1 MGSIQLLDARTAN
14 AIAAGEVIERPASVV
29 KELVENA
36 LDARARRITIEVRG
50 AGQDLIRVVDDGGGM
65 SPDDAGLAFQR
76 HATSKIQTLEDLT
89 ALRSLGFRGE
99 ALASIAAVARV
110 ECLTAVRDGSGM
122 RVAYEGGG
130 EVAREP
136 AGAPAGTTIEVR
148 DLFFNTPARLKFLKK
163 PATEAAAIAR
173 WVGDLAIAHPE
184 VAFTLLNDGRKAL
197 QTSGNGRLEDA
208 VHAVFGGEAATQL
221 LPLELE
227 GAVAVRG
234 ALSQPR
240 YDRAT
245 RDFILMFVNRRRIWN
260 RTLTFAVEEAY
271 RGLKDPARFPLAVVF
286 VEVEPALVDVNVHPT
301 KREVRFQD
309 EGRIFSAVQR
319 ACYAAL
325 RSSQPYTFRTME
337 RDPEHAGGATTT
349 PLPAPVG
356 RPADGARVFLLPPE
370 PAAIPPLRLLGQV
383 RDSYLLAESP
393 TGVVIVDQ
401 HAAHE
406 KVLFNR
412 FMDQIAAGQRDE
424 QLMLIPVLVELTP
437 ALRSTFER
445 DAPALRALGFAV
457 ERFGDD
463 TLRVTA
469 APAELGAERV
479 GGFLERLLEE
489 LAQEA
494 PAIAAAARIRK
505 AAAALACHA
514 AVVFGQSLSQ
524 EEQRQLLDQLEQT
537 ADGITC
543 PHGRPALI
551 TLTDDQLRREFRR
564 L

>member
-1 MGSIQLLDARTAN
+1 VASIQLLDARTAN

-36 LDARARRITIEVRG
+36 LDAHARRITVEVRA
-50 AGQDLIRVVDDGGGM
+50 AGHNLIRVIDDGDGIP
-65 SPDDAGLAFQR
+65 SDDASLAFRR
-76 HATSKIQTLEDLT
+76 HATSKIQTLEDLN

-99 ALASIAAVARV
+99 ALSSIAAVARV
-110 ECLTAVRDGSGM
+110 ECLTAVRDRSGV
-122 RVAYEGGG
+122 RVAFEGGR
-130 EVAREP
+130 ELVREP

-163 PATEAAAIAR
+163 PATEAATIAR
-173 WVGDLAIAHPE
+173 IVGDLAIAYPE
-184 VAFTLLNDGRKAL
+184 VAFTLLNDGRKAV
-197 QTSGNGRLEDA
+197 QTAGSGRLEDA

-227 GAVAVRG
+227 GPVAVRG

-245 RDFILMFVNRRRIWN
+245 RDFILIYVNRRRIWN

-271 RGLKDPARFPLAVVF
+271 RGLKDPARFPLAIVLVALD
-286 VEVEPALVDVNVHPT
+286 PALVDVNVHPT

-309 EGRIFSAVQR
+309 EGRLFSAVQR

-325 RSSQPYTFRTME
+325 RSSQPYLF
-337 RDPEHAGGATTT
+337 HSAAGEPPPGGEGPATPQPTLAST
-349 PLPAPVG
+349 PVE
-356 RPADGARVFLLPPE
+356 GARSFLLPPE
-370 PAAIPPLRLLGQV
+370 PAAVPPLRLLGQV

-412 FMDQIAAGQRDE
+412 FMEQLAAGRRSE
-424 QLMLIPVLVELTP
+424 QLMLLPVLLELTP

-445 DAPALRALGFAV
+445 DAPALRALGFAL

-463 TLRVTA
+463 TVRVTA
-469 APAELGAERV
+469 APAELTAERI
-479 GGFLERLLEE
+479 GGFVERLLEE

-494 PAIAAAARIRK
+494 PAVAAAARIRK

-514 AVVFGQSLSQ
+514 AVVFGQLLSQ
-524 EEQRQLLDQLEQT
+524 EEQRKLLDMLEQT
-537 ADGITC
+537 VDGITC